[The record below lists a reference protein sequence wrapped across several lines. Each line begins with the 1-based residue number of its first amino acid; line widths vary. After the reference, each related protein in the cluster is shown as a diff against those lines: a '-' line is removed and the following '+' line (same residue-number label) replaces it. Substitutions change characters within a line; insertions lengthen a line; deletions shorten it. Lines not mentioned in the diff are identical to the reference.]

1 MSGDQLEHLARGE
14 LDAVPA
20 IRERR
25 ARKDLRSY
33 PLKRGFDIVVAS
45 LTIVLL
51 LPVGVIVVGLIS
63 LGGGPI
69 LCATKRPGANGRIF
83 HMYKFRTMVPNAES
97 ILASYLENNPEARRE
112 YARNFKLVH
121 DPRVTYIGRFLRKF
135 SLDEL
140 PQLFN
145 VVRGDMSLV
154 GPRPRGFN
162 EVAEAKRFNRH
173 VFDAYYL
180 CRPGMTG
187 LWQVS
192 GRSRTDYH
200 TRIRMDALYVRRIGL
215 GQDLRIL
222 FKTVPVMLVGSD
234 AY

>member
-1 MSGDQLEHLARGE
+1 MSGDPLERPARRE
-14 LDAVPA
+14 SDVAHHF
-20 IRERR
+20 RERR
-25 ARKDLRSY
+25 SVGEIRSY
-33 PLKRGFDIVVAS
+33 PAKRLLDVVAAIAIMILLLPLGIVVA
-45 LTIVLL
+45 
-51 LPVGVIVVGLIS
+51 GLIT
-63 LGGGPI
+63 LGGGSVFY
-69 LCATKRPGANGRIF
+69 ATKRPGAKGRSF
-83 HMYKFRTMVPNAES
+83 YMYKFRTMVPNADS
-97 ILASYLENNPEARRE
+97 ILDEYLSSNPEARRE
-112 YARNFKLVH
+112 YERNFKLER
-121 DPRVTYIGRFLRKF
+121 DPRVTYVGRFLRKF

-140 PQLFN
+140 PQLVN

-162 EVAEAKRFNRH
+162 EIAEAKRFNRR

-215 GQDLRIL
+215 SQDVFIL
-222 FKTVPVMLVGSD
+222 LKTVPVMLVGSD
-234 AY
+234 AF